1 MSKAPLILFALAF
14 LFSGCLTQKK
24 VNTWLDDHKAKAATY
39 CHTNFPVDTLNTSIF
54 KYVDSNGYKNVY
66 TGVAVYADSLLWKLD
81 SITRV
86 ATPDKPYKPNIDSL
100 RTAID
105 KEIRKRLKPCIDSVV
120 YIKSTVIDHAR
131 EAMLQGLNDEKDA
144 IVTGQ
149 QKTIQQLTE
158 KTIEQR
164 KWFWLFWG
172 LVALN
177 GLYVFAKIR
186 FKLPF

>member
-1 MSKAPLILFALAF
+1 
-14 LFSGCLTQKK
+14 
-24 VNTWLDDHKAKAATY
+24 V
-39 CHTNFPVDTLNTSIF
+39 F
-54 KYVDSNGYKNVY
+54 KYVDSGGYHKAFNRISD
-66 TGVAVYADSLLWKLD
+66 YADTLLWRLD
-81 SITRV
+81 SATHA

-105 KEIRKRLKPCIDSVV
+105 IEIRKRLKPCIDSVV

-131 EAMLQGLNDEKDA
+131 EAMLQGLNDEKGATITKQED
-144 IVTGQ
+144 
-149 QKTIQQLTE
+149 TIQRQSD
-158 KTIEQR
+158 KIIEQR

-177 GLYVFAKIR
+177 GLYAFAKIR